1 MGRKDKAMTFDGIFA
16 RCKTLEE
23 LHMKAIELRKKFP
36 DELSQWDITR
46 AYRKR
51 RQKIRDKWK
60 EGCFG

>member
-1 MGRKDKAMTFDGIFA
+1 MRKVVIILTFDGIFEK
-16 RCKTLEE
+16 CKTLEE
-23 LHMKAIELRKKFP
+23 LYMKGIEMRKEFP

-51 RQKIRDKWK
+51 RQEIKDRWK

>member
-1 MGRKDKAMTFDGIFA
+1 MRKVVIILTFDGIFEK
-16 RCKTLEE
+16 CKTLEE
-23 LHMKAIELRKKFP
+23 LHMKAIEMRKKQP

-51 RQKIRDKWK
+51 RQEIRDKWK